1 MENIKIPYGEADFK
15 TLREEN
21 YIYIDKTEYIK
32 IQLTKSIDERQ
43 NPCYIF
49 NMKILLIIPIFF
61 ITKKVVRAVL
71 SRKLLQRITK
81 H

>member
-32 IQLTKSIDERQ
+32 IQLTKSIDESQ

-61 ITKKVVRAVL
+61 ITKKVVIAVL